1 MNIIKKSQQI
11 PHIIY
16 AGLESLLRKVDL
28 CQPSEG
34 NSYVLKKNV
43 PIPSG
48 YSINL
53 VRNYDQNISTIT

>member
-53 VRNYDQNISTIT
+53 VRSK